1 MKDFLKTTLAVICG
15 TLLTSALFFFVVAGF
30 FGSLLAFSESTP
42 VLPKSGVLVVD
53 MSKIVLS
60 EQIRYHPLGAA
71 ISAPS
76 VYGMPSVPST
86 PQLQTRESN
95 TYI

>member
-53 MSKIVLS
+53 MSKIVL
-60 EQIRYHPLGAA
+60 
-71 ISAPS
+71 
-76 VYGMPSVPST
+76 
-86 PQLQTRESN
+86 
-95 TYI
+95 